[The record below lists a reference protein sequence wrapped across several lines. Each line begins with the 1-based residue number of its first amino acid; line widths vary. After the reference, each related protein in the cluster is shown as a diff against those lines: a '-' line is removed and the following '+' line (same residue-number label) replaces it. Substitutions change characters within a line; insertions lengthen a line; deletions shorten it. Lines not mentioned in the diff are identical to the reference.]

1 MTKEE
6 AIAIL
11 AEVATGRQALAR
23 AAEEDGTDCFWCCGG
38 GDEWRAEL
46 DARAAEALTEHPELN
61 PRRV

>member
-23 AAEEDGTDCFWCCGG
+23 AAEEDGTDCFWCCAG

-46 DARAAEALTEHPELN
+46 EERKAAVLAQHPDLG
-61 PRRV
+61 

>member
-46 DARAAEALTEHPELN
+46 DEREAEAFGAHPDLN